1 MFEHHKDKASMNAS
15 ALRRFGMS
23 PLHRLTADI
32 IFCLMTDI
40 PDLLTE
46 VKNFIQ

>member
-15 ALRRFGMS
+15 
-23 PLHRLTADI
+23 ADI